1 MHFFFSRIGKKVLYK
16 FGRIAQL
23 GEHRPYKPGVTG
35 SSPVPPTSQITPDI
49 ESFGGVVQFG

>member
-35 SSPVPPTSQITPDI
+35 SSPVPPTSQYTDI
-49 ESFGGVVQFG
+49 IFGGVVQFG